1 MSALVRQLGR
11 TAFHIVNGT
20 RVPGFA
26 RHNTLGRFEGLLL
39 DIQEDPEAC
48 ALFRSLVPEH
58 DPTPHDV
65 ARGLADLVPLRFQL
79 REDDASGFSPDQAHW
94 PSLLR
99 VVTKPVSKG
108 CRGWQ
113 RHSPSLVLTIW
124 CTTCVV
130 GTVGQSG
137 ISERTIKCLEF

>member
-79 REDDASGFSPDQAHW
+79 REDDAFRLFSRSGALAFIAARRDEARIEGLQGLAAPLSIAGADYMVHYM
-94 PSLLR
+94 
-99 VVTKPVSKG
+99 
-108 CRGWQ
+108 RGWDG
-113 RHSPSLVLTIW
+113 R
-124 CTTCVV
+124 
-130 GTVGQSG
+130 TVGH
-137 ISERTIKCLEF
+137 L

>member
-26 RHNTLGRFEGLLL
+26 RHNTLGRFERLLL

-58 DPTPHDV
+58 NPTPHDV

-79 REDDASGFSPDQAHW
+79 REDDAFRLFSRSGALAFIAARRDEARIEGLQGLAAPLSIAGADYMVHYM
-94 PSLLR
+94 
-99 VVTKPVSKG
+99 
-108 CRGWQ
+108 RG
-113 RHSPSLVLTIW
+113 RD
-124 CTTCVV
+124 
-130 GTVGQSG
+130 G
-137 ISERTIKCLEF
+137 RTIGHL

>member
-79 REDDASGFSPDQAHW
+79 REDDAFRLFSRSGALACIAARRDEARIEGLQGLAAPLSIAGADYMMHYM
-94 PSLLR
+94 
-99 VVTKPVSKG
+99 
-108 CRGWQ
+108 RG
-113 RHSPSLVLTIW
+113 RD
-124 CTTCVV
+124 
-130 GTVGQSG
+130 GRTVGH
-137 ISERTIKCLEF
+137 L

>member
-79 REDDASGFSPDQAHW
+79 REDDAFRLFSRSGALAFIAARRDKARIEGLQGLAAPLSIAGADYMVHYMVHYMCG
-94 PSLLR
+94 R
-99 VVTKPVSKG
+99 DG
-108 CRGWQ
+108 R
-113 RHSPSLVLTIW
+113 
-124 CTTCVV
+124 
-130 GTVGQSG
+130 TVGH
-137 ISERTIKCLEF
+137 L

>member
-26 RHNTLGRFEGLLL
+26 RHNTLGRFERLL
-39 DIQEDPEAC
+39 DIQEDPEAF

-58 DPTPHDV
+58 NPTPHDV

-79 REDDASGFSPDQAHW
+79 REDDAFRLFSRSGALAFIAARRDEARIDAEISQ
-94 PSLLR
+94 
-99 VVTKPVSKG
+99 KG
-108 CRGWQ
+108 C
-113 RHSPSLVLTIW
+113 T
-124 CTTCVV
+124 
-130 GTVGQSG
+130 SG
-137 ISERTIKCLEF
+137 

>member
-26 RHNTLGRFEGLLL
+26 RHSTLGRFEGLLL

-79 REDDASGFSPDQAHW
+79 REDDAFRLFSRSGALAFIAARRDEARIEGLQGLAAPLSIAGADYMVHYM
-94 PSLLR
+94 
-99 VVTKPVSKG
+99 
-108 CRGWQ
+108 RGWDG
-113 RHSPSLVLTIW
+113 R
-124 CTTCVV
+124 
-130 GTVGQSG
+130 TVGH
-137 ISERTIKCLEF
+137 L